1 MPEVTQLIS
10 NGVLSLILGLW
21 LCIKTEQILLVLDRS
36 WEFTEGEKIYRS
48 KMEVR
53 IRNGGN
59 EDARKSKVN

>member
-10 NGVLSLILGLW
+10 NRVLSLILGLW
-21 LCIKTEQILLVLDRS
+21 FGIKTEQILLVLERS
-36 WEFTEGEKIYRS
+36 WEFTEGEKTYRS

-59 EDARKSKVN
+59 ADARKSKAN